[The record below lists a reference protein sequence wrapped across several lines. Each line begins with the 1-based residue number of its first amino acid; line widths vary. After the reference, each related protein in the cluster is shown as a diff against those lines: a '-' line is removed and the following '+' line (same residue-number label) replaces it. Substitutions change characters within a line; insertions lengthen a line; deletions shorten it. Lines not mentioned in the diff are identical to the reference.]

1 MSIITKYNRISYVY
15 DLMESVVEFLQ
26 FGKWRRII
34 LSDMSGRVL
43 DMGVGTGKNLKYF
56 PGDCTVIGVDISQKM
71 LDHAKK
77 KSQSMDNVSLLVMDG
92 EHLAFRDDSF
102 DNVLT
107 TFVLC
112 SVPEP
117 VNALKEL
124 QRVCKPTGS
133 VINLEHMRSRN
144 TLVAFIEDVFNP
156 VFTFIM
162 GVNINRRTVDNI
174 RKAGLEVLEERNLAL
189 GDVFRLVRS
198 RPGK

>member
-34 LSDMSGRVL
+34 LSDMSGFVL

-56 PGDCTVIGVDISQKM
+56 PLDCTVIGVDISQKM
-71 LDHAKK
+71 LEHAKK
-77 KSQSMDNVSLLVMDG
+77 KSKGMDNVSLLVMDG

-124 QRVCKPTGS
+124 QRVCKPQGC

-144 TLVAFIEDVFNP
+144 ALVAFIEDVFNP
-156 VFTFIM
+156 LTTFVM

-174 RKAGLEVLEERNLAL
+174 KKAGLEVLEERNLGL

-198 RPGK
+198 RPRK